1 MPRRGRV
8 AEAEDSLSKDILRF
22 GVKMSRENVFAC
34 FILVYFVKC
43 AVGLALE
50 PIPRTPAE
58 ILKSDGYP
66 SEVHHVTTEDGYI
79 LQIDR
84 IPRPGQP
91 VVYLANQL
99 FSSAAAYLILGKGKS
114 IGFLLYDT
122 GFDVWLGNFRG
133 TNFSLTHQNMTS
145 SDDNFWK
152 FGWHEHGTLD
162 NPAIIDYILSTSK
175 QSSLVFMGH
184 SMGATTFF
192 VTASERPDTLSKIRA
207 AFLMGPATFLAHHR
221 NAALS
226 LYHPFANLTRTVADL
241 SNHHR
246 QPVEFI
252 RSVIDKICNSAR
264 KFSQSL
270 CRLAGLSPDDR
281 IISSII
287 EAPSASRTNDS
298 TSLASSGLPLVAIA
312 QLWTASDC
320 TTGLHLA
327 TLHYLGISNLC
338 LKRNAA
344 FHHLC

>member
-1 MPRRGRV
+1 MF
-8 AEAEDSLSKDILRF
+8 ATSLGPPQAVYTTNCTLTTDFKF

-175 QSSLVFMGH
+175 QSSL
-184 SMGATTFF
+184 
-192 VTASERPDTLSKIRA
+192 
-207 AFLMGPATFLAHHR
+207 
-221 NAALS
+221 
-226 LYHPFANLTRTVADL
+226 TVADL

-320 TTGLHLA
+320 TTGFRKLRSALM
-327 TLHYLGISNLC
+327 
-338 LKRNAA
+338 KRN
-344 FHHLC
+344 HSETSP